1 MKDYEKPQGAGMVR
15 ENAPVQWSVL
25 SQDIKIKGDL
35 ISKGHVE
42 VHGLLEGKIN
52 AEKITVNKTGVIK
65 GNLKAESIEIIG
77 TVDGKITCVSLTLRS
92 SAVVQADTEYADLR
106 IEAGAKLDG
115 NFSKPKTLA
124 APKATKS

>member
-1 MKDYEKPQGAGMVR
+1 MQDYEKPQGAGMDE
-15 ENAPVQWSVL
+15 ENAPVQRSVL

-42 VHGLLEGKIN
+42 VHGFLEGKV
-52 AEKITVNKTGVIK
+52 TKTGVIK

-106 IEAGAKLDG
+106 IEAGAQLDG